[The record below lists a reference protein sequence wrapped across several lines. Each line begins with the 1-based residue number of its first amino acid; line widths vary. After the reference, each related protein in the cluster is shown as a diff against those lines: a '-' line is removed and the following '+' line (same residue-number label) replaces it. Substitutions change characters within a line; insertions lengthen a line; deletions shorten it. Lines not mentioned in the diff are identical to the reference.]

1 LPNDTSIVPGRTFQA
16 VSERWY
22 DYSIVV
28 YPHHTDYGGVVWH
41 GQYLAWLEEARVE
54 YLDSLGVSFAE
65 LVSLGCD
72 LPVVDLSLR
81 YHRALKLGDCAL
93 VRTRMSEI
101 DGVRLHRDYKIES
114 QSDNLLYLSGK
125 VTLVTVDRQRGKI
138 MRQIPPN
145 IKNILL
151 KLASE
156 Q

>member
-1 LPNDTSIVPGRTFQA
+1 
-16 VSERWY
+16 
-22 DYSIVV
+22 
-28 YPHHTDYGGVVWH
+28 
-41 GQYLAWLEEARVE
+41 
-54 YLDSLGVSFAE
+54 
-65 LVSLGCD
+65 
-72 LPVVDLSLR
+72 
-81 YHRALKLGDCAL
+81 
-93 VRTRMSEI
+93 MSEI
-101 DGVRLHRDYKIES
+101 DGVRLHWDYKIES